1 MIYIISGPTGSGKTS
16 LALSL
21 ADYFN
26 APIINA
32 DAFQIY
38 KDMDVGTAKISKDDP
53 FYKRHYLLDILTPE
67 ETYSVKQYQDDFRK
81 TVEELSKTYKDIIVC
96 GGTGLYIRAAIY
108 DYSFQE
114 EIKDDTSDLEKL
126 SNEELYEMLKK
137 VDYASTEKIHMNN
150 RKRVIRALSIAR
162 TTGTTKSK
170 NISSQEHKLVYPKE
184 DIRMIMLSPDRELLY
199 ENINKRVDIMFKE
212 GLVNEVK
219 SLLNKY
225 DLSLTSREAIGY
237 KEVID
242 YLEEKLT
249 LKECSELIK
258 QRTRNYAKRQIT
270 FFKNQFELE
279 IYKSKEEA
287 FEAIVNK
294 K

>member
-162 TTGTTKSK
+162 TTGTTKSE

-258 QRTRNYAKRQIT
+258 QRTRNYAKRQVT